1 MEGGSAEPYV
11 CLNVSVGIKRGRVV
25 FQKST
30 LEAVLIIAGVLIV
43 SSIMGWL
50 AWNAFGFLV
59 ADAPEVV
66 KLKSP

>member
-1 MEGGSAEPYV
+1 MEGVLAEQYL
-11 CLNVSVGIKRGRVV
+11 CLDVSVDIKRGRVV

-30 LEAVLIIAGVLIV
+30 LEAVLIIAGVLIA

-50 AWNAFGFLV
+50 AWNTFGFLV

>member
-1 MEGGSAEPYV
+1 MFKK
-11 CLNVSVGIKRGRVV
+11 GI
-25 FQKST
+25 
-30 LEAVLIIAGVLIV
+30 LEAVPFIVGVLVVSAIV
-43 SSIMGWL
+43 GWL